1 MIKRSFFS
9 LTKSGLTKPGLTKSG
24 FKYDSVETNLEKP
37 ESIPV
42 PDNLILLLDEP
53 VNSSK
58 LSLIK
63 KGSSVKKGEKLSLYN
78 DSTEYVIS
86 PVTGSISDID
96 IFLDNLG
103 NTATYLV
110 IKKDQNKTENIAED
124 EGIAEDEDIT
134 EDIVSYDLKDD
145 IISADKY
152 LRTLPGAPPLKNLA
166 NTDNKIN
173 TIIITCTDTD
183 LLSTTCQYV
192 ASQFSNE
199 IQQGAQLLKKLT
211 NISRLCITVPQNSN
225 IKKDFEN
232 MQVLETSRQYPS
244 NLPALILKNHLSIV
258 LPAGQTPEDVG
269 VCFIS
274 AEAVASLGKASKT
287 KTASFEKH
295 LTIIDKQGKK
305 RRVTA
310 CIGTSIGKIFKA
322 LNIHINSGDR
332 LIIGGPMHG
341 SATYT
346 LSHPVLPDMDTI
358 IIQDKKIIPQV
369 SDNAC
374 INCGRCVQVCPANIP
389 VNILVRYL
397 EADQYEEAA
406 DKYDL
411 ESCIECGLCAYVCT
425 AKIALYQ
432 HIKLGKHELSTL
444 RASSVEMETAN
455 E

>member
-9 LTKSGLTKPGLTKSG
+9 LTKPG
-24 FKYDSVETNLEKP
+24 FKYDSVETNLEEP

-42 PDNLILLLDEP
+42 PDNLILLLNEP
-53 VNSSK
+53 VNSAK

-63 KGSSVKKGEKLSLYN
+63 KGDSIKKGEKLSLYN

-86 PVTGSISDID
+86 PVTGLISDID
-96 IFLDNLG
+96 IFLDNFG

-110 IKKDQNKTENIAED
+110 IKNDHNKTKD
-124 EGIAEDEDIT
+124 T
-134 EDIVSYDLKDD
+134 VSYDLKDD

-183 LLSTTCQYV
+183 LLSTTSQYV
-192 ASQFSNE
+192 ASQFSKE
-199 IQQGAQLLKKLT
+199 VKQGAQVLKKLT
-211 NISRLCITVPQNSN
+211 NVSRLCVTVPENSK
-225 IKKDFEN
+225 IKKGFET
-232 MQVLETSRQYPS
+232 MQVFETSRQYPS
-244 NLPALILKNHLSIV
+244 NLPTLILKNHLNIV
-258 LPAGQTPEDVG
+258 LPAGQTPEDAG

-274 AEAVASLGKASKT
+274 AEAVASLGKANKT

-295 LTIIDKQGKK
+295 LTIIDKQGRKH
-305 RRVTA
+305 RVTA

-332 LIIGGPMHG
+332 IVIGGPMHG

-358 IIQDKKIIPQV
+358 MIQDKEIIPQV

-374 INCGRCVQVCPANIP
+374 INCGKCVQVCPVNIP

-444 RASSVEMETAN
+444 RASSVETETAN